1 MGFPGGSVCMCL
13 KRLPAMQ
20 ETWLQPLGRED
31 LLEKEM
37 ATHFSILAWRIQGTE
52 EPGGLQF
59 MVSQE
64 SNTTWWLNY
73 HHDTYTKKEKDMTI
87 NTGKET
93 PWEEQVEAVYSAQ
106 IHQMTGQL
114 LDTC

>member
-1 MGFPGGSVCMCL
+1 
-13 KRLPAMQ
+13 MQ

-106 IHQMTGQL
+106 IHQMTAQL